1 MDNLVE
7 PVTKDLD
14 FQLQTPFLLYRNHA
28 NDIFGIW
35 FYVEAECEKV
45 GKKIEDLVK
54 VVTEEQKVK
63 QETNNGKGGN
73 LQQLFKKAEA
83 SKNKTSSGNSDV
95 SGKNLLRLLSGQ
107 DAGSSGPQ
115 PIMEGITPT
124 SEKPTNSV
132 KDFFA
137 KAVSSSESTSA
148 FTTVPAMF
156 SAPPLPNGVTGV
168 PITAMP
174 ISQGLA
180 MGAVP
185 VGGYQ
190 MLPPGV
196 AGPANP
202 LQRLMSNPGIHS
214 VESIEAEQRKS
225 VSPNQE
231 QQQHQVRASFISL
244 Y

>member
-35 FYVEAECEKV
+35 FYEQTECEKV

-54 VVTEEQKVK
+54 VVTEEQKLK
-63 QETNNGKGGN
+63 QEASGKGGN
-73 LQQLFKKAEA
+73 LQQLFKNAEA
-83 SKNKTSSGNSDV
+83 SKNKTSNSDV

-107 DAGSSGPQ
+107 DGVSTGPQ

-137 KAVSSSESTSA
+137 KAVSSTESSSA

-156 SAPPLPNGVTGV
+156 SAPPLPNGVPGV

-231 QQQHQVRASFISL
+231 QQPQQQVEW
-244 Y
+244 YDCY